1 MKNLVYAVLLVLA
14 SNGVLAG
21 EVGASNPNPEAVAV
35 ELASVFL
42 DPGVSRWAS
51 EPFSSKATVHQINEL
66 NTCIERF
73 NAALDADT
81 RAKMAELVS
90 QLQF

>member
-1 MKNLVYAVLLVLA
+1 MKNLALAVLLVLA

-21 EVGASNPNPEAVAV
+21 EVGASNPNSEAVAV

-66 NTCIERF
+66 NTCIEQF

-81 RAKMAELVS
+81 QAKMAELVS